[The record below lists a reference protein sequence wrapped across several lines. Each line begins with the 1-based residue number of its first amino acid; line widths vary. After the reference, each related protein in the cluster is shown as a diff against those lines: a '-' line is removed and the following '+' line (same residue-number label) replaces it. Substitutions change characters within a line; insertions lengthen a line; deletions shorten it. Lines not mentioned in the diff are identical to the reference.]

1 VRRFLVS
8 LSCAVLLG
16 GSVFAQEQEPPPDS
30 VTSAAIAAA
39 SDYLQVPP
47 EHLLVVLSAQ
57 RDWPDSSIGCPQP
70 GMAYSQI
77 VRPGYVLTV
86 DTDDLAAE
94 VQVHSD
100 LDGQHTA
107 IC

>member
-1 VRRFLVS
+1 LVS
-8 LSCAVLLG
+8 
-16 GSVFAQEQEPPPDS
+16 D
-30 VTSAAIAAA
+30 AAIQAA
-39 SDYLQVPP
+39 SSYLQVPP
-47 EHLLVVLSAQ
+47 ENLLVVMSAQ

-77 VRPGYVLTV
+77 ITPGYIVTV
-86 DTDDLAAE
+86 DTNDFLAE

-100 LDGQHTA
+100 GDGQQTA